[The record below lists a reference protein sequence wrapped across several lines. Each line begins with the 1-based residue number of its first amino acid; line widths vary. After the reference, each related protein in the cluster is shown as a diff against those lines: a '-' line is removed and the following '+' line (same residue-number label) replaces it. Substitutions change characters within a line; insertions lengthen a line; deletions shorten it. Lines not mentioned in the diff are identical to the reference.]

1 MIRERQKR
9 NHRLTVMLNES
20 EWNALLKYQKKYAGK
35 NRSLVVRDVLMRG
48 ILKRFDKD
56 SPTLFDF

>member
-1 MIRERQKR
+1 MNRERQKR
-9 NHRLTVMLNES
+9 NHRLTVMLNDS
-20 EWNALLKYQKKYAGK
+20 EWKALLKYQKKYAGK

-56 SPTLFDF
+56 SPTLFDI